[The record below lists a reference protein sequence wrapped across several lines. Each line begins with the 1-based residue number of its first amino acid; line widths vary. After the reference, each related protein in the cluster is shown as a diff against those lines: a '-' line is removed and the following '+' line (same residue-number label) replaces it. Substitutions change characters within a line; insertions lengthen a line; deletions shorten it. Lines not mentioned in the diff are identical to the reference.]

1 MEDRPTSPVRPAEP
15 KVTNPITIPK
25 TLKLSEITKDQKKSI
40 PDNKVIN
47 MTTVVLNKM
56 ELKKIPKSG
65 STGFKV
71 PMTETFLDYK
81 KSSKH
86 TTDTS
91 NYSKSSNNTVSQKM
105 YKYYISPVLFRLVVC
120 WLPKNLT

>member
-1 MEDRPTSPVRPAEP
+1 MRKAEP
-15 KVTNPITIPK
+15 KVTKPITTPK
-25 TLKLSEITKDQKKSI
+25 TLKLSETKDTTKKSI
-40 PDNKVIN
+40 PDNNKVIN
-47 MTTVVLNKM
+47 MTTMVLNKM

-86 TTDTS
+86 NTAADIS
-91 NYSKSSNNTVSQKM
+91 NYSKSSNLIVS
-105 YKYYISPVLFRLVVC
+105 PH
-120 WLPKNLT
+120 

>member
-1 MEDRPTSPVRPAEP
+1 M
-15 KVTNPITIPK
+15 ITIPK
-25 TLKLSEITKDQKKSI
+25 TLKCSETKVNKKSI
-40 PDNKVIN
+40 VDNKVIN

-81 KSSKH
+81 KLSKH
-86 TTDTS
+86 MVDTS
-91 NYSKSSNNTVSQKM
+91 NYSKSSNNIVS
-105 YKYYISPVLFRLVVC
+105 LE
-120 WLPKNLT
+120 KNA

>member
-1 MEDRPTSPVRPAEP
+1 MRKAEP
-15 KVTNPITIPK
+15 KVTKPIATPK
-25 TLKLSEITKDQKKSI
+25 TLNLSETKNTMKKSI
-40 PDNKVIN
+40 SDNNKVIN

-86 TTDTS
+86 TED
-91 NYSKSSNNTVSQKM
+91 SKSSNPQ
-105 YKYYISPVLFRLVVC
+105 
-120 WLPKNLT
+120 KNLVSLIRCINVKVIKYLIII

>member
-1 MEDRPTSPVRPAEP
+1 MRPAEP
-15 KVTNPITIPK
+15 KVTKPIVTNPK
-25 TLKLSEITKDQKKSI
+25 MLKCSDTKVNKKSSNI
-40 PDNKVIN
+40 ISDNNKVIN
-47 MTTVVLNKM
+47 MTTMVLNKM

-86 TTDTS
+86 NTAADIS
-91 NYSKSSNNTVSQKM
+91 NYSKSSNLIVSPH
-105 YKYYISPVLFRLVVC
+105 YI
-120 WLPKNLT
+120 

>member
-1 MEDRPTSPVRPAEP
+1 MRKAEP
-15 KVTNPITIPK
+15 KVTKPIATPK
-25 TLKLSEITKDQKKSI
+25 TLNLSETKNTMKKSI
-40 PDNKVIN
+40 SDNNNKVIN

-86 TTDTS
+86 TED
-91 NYSKSSNNTVSQKM
+91 SKSSNPQ
-105 YKYYISPVLFRLVVC
+105 
-120 WLPKNLT
+120 KNLVSLIRCINVKVIQFMIII

>member
-1 MEDRPTSPVRPAEP
+1 MRPAEP
-15 KVTNPITIPK
+15 KVTKPIVTNPK
-25 TLKLSEITKDQKKSI
+25 MMKCSDTKVNKKSSNTI
-40 PDNKVIN
+40 ISDNNKVIN
-47 MTTVVLNKM
+47 MTTMVLNKM

-86 TTDTS
+86 NTDIS
-91 NYSKSSNNTVSQKM
+91 YYLKSSNLIVSPH
-105 YKYYISPVLFRLVVC
+105 YI
-120 WLPKNLT
+120 